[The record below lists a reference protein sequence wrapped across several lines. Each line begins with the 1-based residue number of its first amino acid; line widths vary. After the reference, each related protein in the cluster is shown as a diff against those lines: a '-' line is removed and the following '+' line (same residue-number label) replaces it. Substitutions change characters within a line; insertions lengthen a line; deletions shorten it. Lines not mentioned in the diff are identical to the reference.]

1 MPQAP
6 SSRRSGVTVPLR
18 HALQAM
24 LLAATSTGTAA
35 APEPC
40 KLQQL
45 KMPVQLVERRPVAQL
60 TLNGTEAQML
70 VDSGAFFSVLSK
82 ATATQLKL
90 PLRWLPMGVQVRGH
104 TGEIE
109 MQRTRVEK
117 LGLLGA
123 SVPNVEFL
131 VGGNEIGAG
140 IDGIIGRNIL
150 SLADTEYDLAHGEV
164 KLSFPKGDCEDGHYA
179 HWAGEA
185 PVIVA
190 PLQSRKGIR
199 SRGSDALLLRVK
211 VNGVNMTALLDTGA
225 PSTSLSLRAAG
236 RAGIEESQMQRNG
249 FVGGAGAGRA
259 RAWTATVASIEIAT
273 QRLNDSRLTVSETYS
288 EDHDMII
295 GLDYFLAHRIY
306 ISKREDKLYATWNG
320 QSVFPSGSG
329 TAGPLD
335 TRMAALPRPLDPQD
349 ADALA
354 RRGAA
359 SLAAGQLDSAL
370 DDLNRATT
378 LAPTVADHF
387 FSRAR
392 VQLAKRN
399 LSAAR
404 VDADE
409 ALRLNPALEEAR
421 LMRVRFL
428 VAPRGDRSAALQDL
442 AVLDAQL
449 LPSSHLRLEMGRL
462 FDTLQLAPQA
472 LHQYGLWIDTHEHDA
487 RLADAQHARC
497 LLRLRTNEALPL
509 ALKDCEAAADNKSA
523 LPQHRDTVGW
533 AYLRVGDDRTALRRF
548 ERATRHEASAVALY
562 GRGLAHQR
570 LGSPELGE
578 RDLVR
583 ARELTPRIE
592 EQLQRLGLLPPT
604 PPQLPAAVS
613 APAAPSPPASAPAP

>member
-1 MPQAP
+1 MPHTQTAP
-6 SSRRSGVTVPLR
+6 PRNVTAPLR
-18 HALQAM
+18 RALQAM
-24 LLAATSTGTAA
+24 LLAATSTGIAA

-45 KMPVQLVERRPVAQL
+45 KMPVQLVERRPVAQI

-90 PLRWLPMGVQVRGH
+90 PLGWLPTGMQVRGH

-123 SVPNVEFL
+123 NLPNVEFL
-131 VGGNEIGAG
+131 VGGNELGAG

-150 SLADTEYDLAHGEV
+150 SLSDTEYDLARGEV

-190 PLQSRKGIR
+190 PLQQR
-199 SRGSDALLLRVK
+199 SRNRNSPALLLRVK

-236 RAGIEESQMQRNG
+236 RAGIEESQMQRSG

-259 RAWTATVASIEIAT
+259 RTWTATVASIEIAT
-273 QRLNDSRLTVSETYS
+273 QRLNDSRLTVSETSS

-329 TAGPLD
+329 KAGPLD
-335 TRMAALPRPLDPQD
+335 TRMAALPLPLDPQD

-387 FSRAR
+387 FTRAR
-392 VQLAKRN
+392 VQLAKGN

-404 VDADE
+404 ADVDE
-409 ALRLNPALEEAR
+409 ALRLSPALEEAR
-421 LMRVRFL
+421 LMRARFL
-428 VAPRGDRSAALQDL
+428 AAPRGDHSAAQQDL
-442 AVLDAQL
+442 ALLDAQL
-449 LPSSHLRLEMGRL
+449 PPSSHLRLEMGRL
-462 FDTLQLAPQA
+462 FDTLRLVPQA
-472 LHQYGLWIDTHEHDA
+472 LYQYGLWIDTHEQDA
-487 RLADAQHARC
+487 KLADAQHARC

-509 ALKDCEAAADNKSA
+509 ALKDCEAAADSKSA

-533 AYLRVGDDRTALRRF
+533 AYLRIGDDKTALRRF
-548 ERATRHEASAVALY
+548 ERATRNEPSAVALY

-578 RDLVR
+578 RDLAR

-592 EQLQRLGLLPPT
+592 EQLQRLGLLLP
-604 PPQLPAAVS
+604 PPQ
-613 APAAPSPPASAPAP
+613 SPPQSPPP